1 MASYTIIFAGL
12 LFVLIPAICVANKK
26 TLVLLDNWSL
36 RETHSIF
43 FRSLRDKG
51 YELTFK
57 TADDGSLSLSKYGE
71 FLYSNLVIFAPSV
84 EEFGGSV
91 DVAAITNF
99 IDNGGNVMV
108 AANSAIGDPLRELAT
123 ECGLEFDDEK
133 TAVIDHLNFDV
144 SDEGKHTTIVA
155 DADYLLDAPII
166 VGKKSAS
173 PYIYRGVGMVAD
185 PENPLVLPLLHA
197 SSSAYSYQPDM
208 IIDDYPLA
216 VGTNTLL
223 VAALQARNNARV
235 VFVGSIDFFSD
246 EFFSSSVQKANGGKK
261 YEKAGNQE
269 LAMNLADWV
278 FKSRGVLRVG
288 EVKHHKQGEKQ
299 PPQAYTIFDMVDY
312 SIEIEEFRDGKW
324 QSFNGKDV
332 QLEFVRIDPFVR
344 TTLSN
349 KNGVFKT
356 TFKLPDVYGVYQFR
370 VDYNRMGY
378 THLFSTTQVSVRPLQ
393 HTQYERF
400 IPTAYPYYVSAF
412 SMMVGVCVFS
422 LVFLHFKDEPKEKK
436 D

>member
-1 MASYTIIFAGL
+1 MAAYRTIFAGL
-12 LFVLIPAICVANKK
+12 FLALIPAICLANKK

-57 TADDGSLSLSKYGE
+57 TADDAGLSLSKYGE

-84 EEFGGSV
+84 EEFGGNV

-108 AANSAIGDPLRELAT
+108 AASSAVGDPLRELAT

-155 DADYLLDAPII
+155 DADYLLDVPII
-166 VGKKSAS
+166 VGKKSPS
-173 PYIYRGVGMVAD
+173 PYLFRGVGMVAD
-185 PENPLVLPLLHA
+185 PENPLVLSLLHA
-197 SSSAYSYQPDM
+197 SSTSYSYKPDEPVE
-208 IIDDYPLA
+208 DYPLA

-246 EFFSSSVQKANGGKK
+246 EFFSSSVQKANGGKR
-261 YEKAGNQE
+261 YEKAGNQD

-288 EVKHHKQGEKQ
+288 DVKHHKQGEKE
-299 PPQAYTIFDMVDY
+299 PPQAYTIYDMVDY

-412 SMMVGVCVFS
+412 SMMAGVCIFS